1 MLKVV
6 VASVL
11 VCVGALY
18 GRGWWHLRR
27 IGHPPDRW
35 RLALYGLGL
44 VAIAAALLSPIDD
57 LADELFPVHMIQ
69 HLLLTMLAAPLVLL
83 GNPLPVVLWGVPR
96 RVRRWLASP
105 LTTGTHFRIA
115 LGVLTSLPVAWLV
128 YVTDLWAW
136 HVPFLY
142 QLALEH
148 ESVHVV
154 EHLAFFTTALL
165 FWWPIVRPAPR
176 LGPRAHLGFEIL
188 YLIAAT
194 AQNTALGAMLTLPER
209 SFYPHYD
216 ETARRLAVN
225 AAEEQAAAGGIM
237 WISGHMY
244 LLPIL
249 VMLYNFAQRNADND
263 AGDVAEGTHADE

>member
-1 MLKVV
+1 MLKV
-6 VASVL
+6 AL
-11 VCVGALY
+11 AFALLCVGALY
-18 GRGWWHLRR
+18 GRGWWRLGR
-27 IGHPPDRW
+27 IGHSPPPW
-35 RLALYGLGL
+35 RLVLYGLGL
-44 VAIAAALLSPIDD
+44 AAIAAALLSPIDD
-57 LADELFPVHMIQ
+57 LADELFPVHMVQ

-83 GNPLPVVLWGVPR
+83 GNPLAVVLWGVPR
-96 RVRRWLASP
+96 GIRRCLAAP
-105 LTTGTHFRIA
+105 LTRGARFRAA
-115 LGVLTSLPVAWLV
+115 LGVLTSLPVAWVV
-128 YVTDLWAW
+128 YVVDLWAW
-136 HVPFLY
+136 HVPLLY

-148 ESVHVV
+148 EAVHVV
-154 EHLAFFTTALL
+154 EHAAFFTTALL

-176 LGPRAHLGFEIL
+176 LRPRAHLGFEIL

-225 AAEEQAAAGGIM
+225 AVEEQVAAGGIM

-249 VMLYNFAQRNADND
+249 VMLYNFAQKNADI
-263 AGDVAEGTHADE
+263 

>member
-1 MLKVV
+1 MLKV
-6 VASVL
+6 ASAFLL

-18 GRGWWHLRR
+18 GRGWWRLRR
-27 IGHPPDRW
+27 IGHPPAWW

-44 VAIAAALLSPIDD
+44 ASIATAVLSPIDD
-57 LADELFPVHMIQ
+57 LADELFPVHMVQ
-69 HLLLTMLAAPLVLL
+69 HLLLTMVAAPLVLL
-83 GNPLPVVLWGVPR
+83 GNPLAVVLWGVR
-96 RVRRWLASP
+96 RGIRRSLASP
-105 LTTGTHFRIA
+105 LTAGARFRIA
-115 LGVLTSLPVAWLV
+115 LAMLTSLPVAWVV
-128 YVTDLWAW
+128 YVVNLWAW
-136 HVPFLY
+136 HVPLLY

-148 ESVHVV
+148 DAVHVV

-176 LGPRAHLGFEIL
+176 LSPRPHLGFEVL

-216 ETARRLAVN
+216 QTARRLAVN

-249 VMLYNFAQRNADND
+249 VKLYNFSQKSRD
-263 AGDVAEGTHADE
+263 DELLPTRHDD

>member
-1 MLKVV
+1 MLKVA
-6 VASVL
+6 VAFVL
-11 VCVGALY
+11 ACVGALY
-18 GRGWWHLRR
+18 GRGWLRLSR
-27 IGHPPDRW
+27 IGHPPPRW

-44 VAIAAALLSPIDD
+44 AAIAAALLSPIDD
-57 LADELFPVHMIQ
+57 LADELFPVHMVQ

-96 RVRRWLASP
+96 GLRRYLASP
-105 LTTGTHFRIA
+105 LTTGARFRVA
-115 LGVLTSLPVAWLV
+115 LVVLTSLPVAWFV
-128 YVTDLWAW
+128 YVADLWEW
-136 HVPFLY
+136 HVPLLY

-148 ESVHVV
+148 EIVHGV
-154 EHLAFFTTALL
+154 EHVAFFTTALL
-165 FWWPIVRPAPR
+165 FWWPIIRPAPR
-176 LGPRAHLGFEIL
+176 LGPRTHLGFGLL

-194 AQNTALGAMLTLPER
+194 AQNTALGAMLTLPEH

-216 ETARRLAVN
+216 ETARRLGVS

-249 VMLYNFAQRNADND
+249 VMLYNFALKNSDDD
-263 AGDVAEGTHADE
+263 AGDVVVETHDDQ